1 MKIVTGLKTYRRHLL
16 VLGLLLIVAGASFG
30 FALWKEA
37 QAANEYRT
45 MIYNLTVTMGEH
57 PGCMD

>member
-1 MKIVTGLKTYRRHLL
+1 MKVLSSLGKYRRHLL
-16 VLGLLLIVAGASFG
+16 VLGLLVIVAGASFG

-45 MIYNLTVTMGEH
+45 MIFNISKTMGEH